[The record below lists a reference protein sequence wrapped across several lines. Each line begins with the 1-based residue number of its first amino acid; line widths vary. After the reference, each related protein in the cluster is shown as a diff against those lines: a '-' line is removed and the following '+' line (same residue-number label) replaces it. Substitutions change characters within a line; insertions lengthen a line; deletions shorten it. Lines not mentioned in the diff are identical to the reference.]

1 MKKTFKNFIE
11 IYKVFGRLSNRR
23 LRFVPIENYSGLS
36 YFSFVYLLLTLHN
49 NASEFCLK
57 YLQFLQK
64 NELSK
69 LYHVRH
75 KETSMFYTM
84 EVSPRDSSS
93 KAPISP
99 YVQQPTTRFSPF
111 LVNLQFTFQTR
122 SKFYYILDFPGKETL
137 SQRAKS
143 FGGTFPEPQARFYAA
158 EILIALE
165 ELHNFSLAYSELS
178 LDTVYVEPS
187 GHVML
192 WRNFCGKFYWSK
204 RECVCSL
211 HGFSHGDPCNNNHEP
226 KSDFDFQEDWRTF
239 GSVLYTMLT
248 GKNSPSSVT
257 NDRYVQ
263 HLEV

>member
-1 MKKTFKNFIE
+1 M
-11 IYKVFGRLSNRR
+11 
-23 LRFVPIENYSGLS
+23 RFVPIENYSGLS

-111 LVNLQFTFQTR
+111 LVNLRFTFQTR

-137 SQRAKS
+137 LQRAKS
-143 FGGTFPEPQARFYAA
+143 LGGTFPEPQARFYAA

-165 ELHNFSLAYSELS
+165 ELHNIGLAYNELS
-178 LDTVYVEPS
+178 LDTVCVEPS

-248 GKNSPSSVT
+248 GKNSPGCVT

>member
-1 MKKTFKNFIE
+1 
-11 IYKVFGRLSNRR
+11 
-23 LRFVPIENYSGLS
+23 
-36 YFSFVYLLLTLHN
+36 
-49 NASEFCLK
+49 
-57 YLQFLQK
+57 
-64 NELSK
+64 
-69 LYHVRH
+69 
-75 KETSMFYTM
+75 MFYTM

-137 SQRAKS
+137 LQRAKS

-165 ELHNFSLAYSELS
+165 ELHNFGLAYNELS

-248 GKNSPSSVT
+248 GKNAPSSVT

-263 HLEV
+263 HLEVQFYRKPHVKLMTLWFILLRSNYHLIPCSLVVLDKTLWCFGDLKGCSKLFLSYL